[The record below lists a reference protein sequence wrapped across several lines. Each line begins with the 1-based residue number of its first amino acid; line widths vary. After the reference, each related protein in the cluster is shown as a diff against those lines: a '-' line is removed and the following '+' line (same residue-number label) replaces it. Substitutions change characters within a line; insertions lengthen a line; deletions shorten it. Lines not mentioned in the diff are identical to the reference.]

1 MRMNDQRLM
10 KKVIQVETNRTKSYT
25 SGNQK
30 EVQQSVDLVDYVRSL
45 SLGWLGHVI
54 RTDYQILTKFI
65 QVETNRK

>member
-1 MRMNDQRLM
+1 MARPQNENEWS
-10 KKVIQVETNRTKSYT
+10 ETDEKSYT